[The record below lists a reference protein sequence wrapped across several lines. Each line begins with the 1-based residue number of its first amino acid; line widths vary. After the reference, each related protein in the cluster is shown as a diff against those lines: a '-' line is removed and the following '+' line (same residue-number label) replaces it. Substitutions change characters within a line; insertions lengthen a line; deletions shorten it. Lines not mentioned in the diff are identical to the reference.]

1 MFGLIMTVV
10 VTITIID
17 AIITTLTD
25 HLHSYM
31 HHLITV
37 TSQGNISEG
46 RYTTG
51 E

>member
-10 VTITIID
+10 VTTT
-17 AIITTLTD
+17 IITTLTD